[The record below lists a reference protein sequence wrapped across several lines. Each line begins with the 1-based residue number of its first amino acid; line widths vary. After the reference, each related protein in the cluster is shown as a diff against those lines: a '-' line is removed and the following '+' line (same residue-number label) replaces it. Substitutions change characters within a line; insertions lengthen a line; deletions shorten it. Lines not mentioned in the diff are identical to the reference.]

1 MSGRVR
7 VLQLLCSLA
16 FVPPLLAQRGT
27 AGGMGRGAHMP
38 GKLLREPGIVIPKLV
53 NAVNLLVEHRTDLA
67 LSDSQ
72 FKQVIFIKRTLDS
85 TNSPFSRKLDSLE
98 RLFRGGP
105 IFADPSRERLDSIA
119 EGRLLARQITAD
131 IHDNNIVYRD
141 KAYALLNAQQLSR
154 IQEMEGKAEQA
165 ILDEERKKKP

>member
-16 FVPPLLAQRGT
+16 FVPSLLLAQRGT

-119 EGRLLARQITAD
+119 RQITAD